1 MITNLKFLNLKM
13 MVMLLMLVLLASS
26 VSALSACYSVECTGK
41 YGNWRAYSNLQWS
54 IPNGTFFAFTNT
66 LIPLT
71 SHMKGDSTD
80 NQLMT
85 FIVSY
90 DVLQNAIYNIT
101 KPDSVAFKIYT
112 DRNAMGGEY
121 VYVNTSVLCADD
133 WLNDGICYFAVELQ
147 GWKKGENLRQETL
160 YMPKLSFYN
169 ELAVS
174 YYTPDMTPS
183 VENLGD
189 YYVRVDY
196 DTLSGQLITLTSQ
209 ISGLVHNLVV
219 FAFWIIRICLLV
231 ITLVLPFDVIIRIY
245 RFAKKQFSGTKG

>member
-1 MITNLKFLNLKM
+1 MKAPVVFI
-13 MVMLLMLVLLASS
+13 MLLLLAGS
-26 VSALSACYSVECTGK
+26 VSALTACYSVQCTGK

-54 IPNGTFFAFTNT
+54 IPNGTTFAFTNT
-66 LIPLT
+66 LVPLT
-71 SHMKGDSTD
+71 SYMKGDNTD
-80 NQLMT
+80 NQLIT
-85 FIVSY
+85 VIVSY
-90 DVLQNAIYNIT
+90 DVLQNAIHNIT
-101 KPDSVAFKIYT
+101 KPDSVAFKIYS

-160 YMPKLSFYN
+160 YMPKLGFYN
-169 ELAVS
+169 ELAIS

-196 DTLSGQLITLTSQ
+196 DTLSGQLIMLTSQ

-219 FAFWIIRICLLV
+219 LAFWIIRIGLLV
-231 ITLVLPFDVIIRIY
+231 ITLVLPLDIILRIY
-245 RFAKKQFSGTKG
+245 KFAKRQFSKG

>member
-1 MITNLKFLNLKM
+1 MKAPVIL
-13 MVMLLMLVLLASS
+13 VMLLLLVGS
-26 VSALSACYSVECTGK
+26 VSALTACYSVQCTGK

-54 IPNGTFFAFTNT
+54 IPNGTTFAFTNT

-71 SHMKGDSTD
+71 SHMNGDNTD
-80 NQLMT
+80 NQLIT
-85 FIVSY
+85 VIVSY
-90 DVLQNAIYNIT
+90 DVLMNAIYNIT
-101 KPDSVAFKIYT
+101 KPDSVAFKIYS
-112 DRNAMGGEY
+112 DRNAMGGDY
-121 VYVNTSVLCADD
+121 VYVNTSVLCPDD

-147 GWKKGENLRQETL
+147 GWKKGEYLRQETL

-169 ELAVS
+169 ELAIS

-183 VENLGD
+183 VDNLGD

-219 FAFWIIRICLLV
+219 LAFWIIRIGLLV
-231 ITLVLPFDVIIRIY
+231 ITLVLPLDIILRIY
-245 RFAKKQFSGTKG
+245 KFAKRQFSKTR